1 MLVFDMKSSKKTVK
15 AASETAPKPV
25 PEFSIR
31 ALVPSDTPEYML
43 SAWASCMTWAIA
55 HAEIMAAFRA
65 DTGNQWQPGR
75 TPLDKMID
83 NATGAHQKFI
93 TDFVNWANI
102 NVWGTIDGCVGDED

>member
-1 MLVFDMKSSKKTVK
+1 MLVFDMKSRKKTVN
-15 AASETAPKPV
+15 AVPEPT

-43 SAWASCMTWAIA
+43 SAWASCMTWALG
-55 HAEIMAAFRA
+55 HEEIMAAFRA

-75 TPLDKMID
+75 SPLDKMID
-83 NATGAHQKFI
+83 NATGAKEKFI

-102 NVWGTIDGCVGDED
+102 NVWGKIDGSVSDED